1 MYKSISVTHHINKL
15 NNENRM
21 IISIEAEKPDKIQ
34 YPFMIK
40 KKTKQNTSPQS
51 GQEHSLT

>member
-1 MYKSISVTHHINKL
+1 
-15 NNENRM
+15 M

-40 KKTKQNTSPQS
+40 KKKSSPQS
-51 GQEHSLT
+51 GQEYSLT

>member
-1 MYKSISVTHHINKL
+1 
-15 NNENRM
+15 M

-40 KKTKQNTSPQS
+40 KKKKSSPQS
-51 GQEHSLT
+51 GQEYSLT